1 MGGQP
6 NTRRSRV
13 SCQPAACLSKV
24 VCPARQ
30 GYSPEISNDCLP
42 ALLDLH
48 PFAANDLRS
57 AAAKHAHR
65 FEFSDET
72 ERLMDHAIR
81 GLVGLAF
88 DKAVEVLTRHRSV
101 HEKTAELLLQ
111 KETLEQD
118 DIAALRTQ
126 ILPAEGVAGD
136 AGELVG

>member
-1 MGGQP
+1 
-6 NTRRSRV
+6 
-13 SCQPAACLSKV
+13 
-24 VCPARQ
+24 
-30 GYSPEISNDCLP
+30 
-42 ALLDLH
+42 
-48 PFAANDLRS
+48 
-57 AAAKHAHR
+57 
-65 FEFSDET
+65 
-72 ERLMDHAIR
+72 MDHAIR